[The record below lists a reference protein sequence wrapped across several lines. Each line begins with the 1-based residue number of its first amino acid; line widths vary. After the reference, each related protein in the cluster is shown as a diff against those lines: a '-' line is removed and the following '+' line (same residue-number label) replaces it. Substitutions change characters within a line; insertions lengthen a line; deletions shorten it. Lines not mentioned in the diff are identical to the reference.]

1 MTAGTSLM
9 RASPAAL
16 TETPPRHRRRTLA
29 FGLGA
34 LAVLAAGFA
43 LTRTVENPYV
53 FFSAFIIIQSIA
65 LATGWN
71 VLGGYAGY
79 INFGA
84 AAFFGAGAYT
94 GAALLK
100 AFDASVFLAL
110 PAAGLVGG
118 VLGLMMGYMTLRVQG
133 VYFAIGTIALVVMA
147 HTIVINMDFLGGASG
162 LALLPPEAPAW
173 AGGQIQFVFLVM
185 LLVAVFA
192 VAVAR
197 WIEVSWVG
205 RAFRALRASEEAA
218 ECAGVP
224 TFRLKL
230 AACAISGALLAM
242 TGAPLVYYASFI
254 EPETVFGLALAL
266 NAIAMPL
273 IGGRQSWPGPIIGAV
288 LLGGLQQGATIT
300 ISSELNILLVGVVLI
315 AFVAAAPE
323 GILGLVD
330 RLRKGRA
337 S

>member
-9 RASPAAL
+9 SAPSPAL
-16 TETPPRHRRRTLA
+16 RDTPRRRRGRTLA
-29 FGLGA
+29 FGIGA
-34 LAVLAAGFA
+34 FAVLAAGVA

-53 FFSAFIIIQSIA
+53 FFAAFVVIQSVA

-84 AAFFGAGAYT
+84 TAFYGAGAYT

-100 AFDASVFLAL
+100 AFDASIFLCL
-110 PAAGLVGG
+110 PAAALVGG
-118 VLGLMMGYMTLRVQG
+118 ALGLLMGYMTLRVQG

-147 HTIVINMDFLGGASG
+147 HTIVINVEFLGGASG
-162 LALLPPEAPAW
+162 LALLPPEPPAW
-173 AGGQIQFVFLVM
+173 TGGQVQFVFLVM
-185 LLVAVFA
+185 LAIAVFA
-192 VAVAR
+192 VSVAR

-230 AACAISGALLAM
+230 IACAISGALLAM

-273 IGGRQSWPGPIIGAV
+273 IGGKQSWPGPIIGAV
-288 LLGGLQQGATIT
+288 LLGGMQQAATIS

-315 AFVAAAPE
+315 GFVAVAPD
-323 GILGLVD
+323 GLLGLAA
-330 RLRKGRA
+330 RLRKGGRA
-337 S
+337 